1 LAAHA
6 IVTKHEA
13 FEMSF
18 DVKLL
23 GAVFTVI
30 FVAELPDKTALAT
43 LVLATRYAPLPV
55 FLGAAL
61 ALTVQSL
68 VAIAAG
74 GLVSLLPARPVHIGA
89 GLLFIVSAIV
99 MWRRKEEGG
108 DEETAR
114 ASKSEPTFLR
124 ALSSTFGVV
133 FIAEWG
139 DLTQL
144 ATAGL
149 AARYENLVTVFF
161 GATLALW
168 TVTGIAVLIGNRAG
182 ALMNPELTKKVA
194 AAIFVVLGVAL
205 VAGVV

>member
-1 LAAHA
+1 
-6 IVTKHEA
+6 
-13 FEMSF
+13 MSLDF
-18 DVKLL
+18 KLF
-23 GAVFTVI
+23 GAVFGVI

-55 FLGAAL
+55 FVGASL

-74 GLVSLLPARPVHIGA
+74 GLVSLLPARPVHIAA
-89 GLLFIVSAIV
+89 GLLFLVSAV
-99 MWRRKEEGG
+99 VRWRRKEE
-108 DEETAR
+108 DESDLAKAGERKA
-114 ASKSEPTFLR
+114 PTFSR
-124 ALSSTFGVV
+124 ALASTFAVV

-149 AARYENLVTVFF
+149 AARYHNLVTVFC

-168 TVTGIAVLIGNRAG
+168 AVTGIAVLVGHRAG
-182 ALMNPELTKKVA
+182 ALLNPDVTKKVA
-194 AAIFVVLGVAL
+194 AGIFFALGIAFVT
-205 VAGVV
+205 GVM

>member
-1 LAAHA
+1 MPL
-6 IVTKHEA
+6 
-13 FEMSF
+13 
-18 DVKLL
+18 DLKLF
-23 GAVFTVI
+23 GAVFVVI

-43 LVLATRYAPLPV
+43 LILATRYAPLPV
-55 FLGAAL
+55 FIGAAF
-61 ALTVQSL
+61 ALTVQSA

-89 GLLFIVSAIV
+89 GLLFLVSAV
-99 MWRRKEEGG
+99 LMWRRKEDAEP
-108 DEETAR
+108 ERKEPK
-114 ASKSEPTFLR
+114 SKPTFVR
-124 ALSSTFGVV
+124 AIASTFVVV

-149 AARYENLVTVFF
+149 AARYESLITVFC

-168 TVTGIAVLIGNRAG
+168 AVTALAVLVGNRAG
-182 ALMNPELTKKVA
+182 ALMNPEVTQKIA